1 MIRPRWQKVFA
12 DLWGNKTRSLLVI
25 ASIAVGLYAVGII
38 SSINEIIVQDMKNGY
53 IVLNPANLH
62 IFIAA
67 FDDTLVDKVRELPDV
82 GKVEGRR
89 TMTLRYRN
97 KNGEWD
103 RLALQAIPEID
114 EMSINMIKPL
124 EGAWPPDY
132 REIAI
137 DSSDRKDVAAG
148 LGDMIEIQLPS
159 GKSREVRLTGIV
171 HDQTIGA
178 TGGGGGY
185 FIAPVNGYITMHT
198 LDWLEQSSF
207 YNALLVTS
215 KTDQDD
221 ENHLRKIASE
231 VNDEIEDYGGVV
243 TSTVIR
249 TSSSHPNSIYI
260 DALSGVL
267 FVLGLLVVFLSGFLI
282 TNTLSALMNQQI
294 RQIGVMK
301 TIGARRKSIIGIY
314 MVLIALYGAIALA
327 VAIPTANW
335 SAYGLVNFLSGTLNF
350 DVQGYRFIFRTLL
363 IQAAIALV
371 VPQVA
376 AFFPIYGGANIKT
389 VQAISGGRDMTSK
402 QEEDWFIR
410 RINSIQG
417 ISHPLKISLRNTFRH
432 KGRLILTLFTLTLGG
447 AIFIATFNVQGAL
460 TLYIKQ
466 VSKYF
471 IADVSMTMDQFY
483 RIDQIQHDLQS
494 IPNIDVIEGWT
505 FAQCEVLEADDK
517 PGEPVEMLGVSPE
530 SRLITPI
537 LIKGR
542 WVIPGDENAIVLSE
556 RFLSAYP
563 NMKVGDTLRLRVN
576 GVKSNWIIVGFFQ
589 LAGKSTGFRA
599 YSNYDYLSHFIGSP
613 DKAISFQISSK
624 IPNLN
629 IEQQRQFGSTIEMYM
644 RTRGYKV
651 ASVNAGLFALNSS
664 TEGLTILTTFLV
676 FMAFLTALVG
686 AIGLMGTMS
695 MNVMDRTREIGI
707 MRAIGAS
714 DRTIMSLVIVEGL
727 LIGIISW
734 ILGSLLSFPI
744 SDWLNNILSRALFDA
759 PSILSFTF
767 TGFVIWLILVIA
779 LAVSASVIPARNAAH
794 LTIREVLSYE

>member
-1 MIRPRWQKVFA
+1 MRPRWQKVFA

-38 SSINEIIVQDMKNGY
+38 SSINEIINKDMEIGY
-53 IVLNPANLH
+53 TAVNPANLH
-62 IFIAA
+62 IFIPG
-67 FDDTLVDKVRELPDV
+67 FTDSLIDKIRDLPDV
-82 GKVEGRR
+82 AEVEGRR
-89 TMTLRYRN
+89 SMTLRYKN

-103 RLALQAIPEID
+103 RLAIQAIPEID
-114 EMSINMIKPL
+114 ETVINKVKL
-124 EGAWPPDY
+124 LQGSWPPDY
-132 REIAI
+132 REISI
-137 DSSDRKDVAAG
+137 DISKRNDVAAN
-148 LGDMIEIQLPS
+148 LGEMIEIQLPS
-159 GKSREVRLTGIV
+159 GKTREVKLTGIV

-185 FIAPVNGYITMHT
+185 FIAPVNGYITVHT
-198 LDWLEQSSF
+198 LDWLEQPAI
-207 YNALLVTS
+207 YNEMLITS
-215 KTDQDD
+215 KTGKND
-221 ENHLRKIASE
+221 EEHLKDLSKD
-231 VNDEIEDYGGVV
+231 VNKEIEDYGGVV

-249 TSSSHPNSIYI
+249 TTKSHPNSIYI

-267 FVLGLLVVFLSGFLI
+267 FILGMLVVFLSGFLI

-301 TIGARRKSIIGIY
+301 TIGARRMSIITIY

-327 VAIPTANW
+327 LAIPTANW
-335 SAYGLVNFLSGTLNF
+335 SAYALVNFLSGTLNF
-350 DVQGYRFIFRTLL
+350 DVQGYRLIARTVFL
-363 IQAAIALV
+363 QAGIALI

-376 AFFPIYGGANIKT
+376 AFFPIYSGAKIKT
-389 VQAISGGRDMTSK
+389 VQAISGGSNIASDHKDDAFDR
-402 QEEDWFIR
+402 WINRIR
-410 RINSIQG
+410 G
-417 ISHPLKISLRNTFRH
+417 ISHPMLISLRNTFRH
-432 KGRLILTLFTLTLGG
+432 KGRLALTLFTLTLGG

-460 TLYIKQ
+460 TLYIKR

-483 RIDQIQHDLQS
+483 RIDQVQKDLKTL
-494 IPNIDVIEGWT
+494 PGIDIIEGWT
-505 FAQCEVLEADDK
+505 YAQCEVMEANDK
-517 PGEPVEMLGVSPE
+517 PGEPVEMLGVDPQ

-542 WVIPGDENAIVLSE
+542 WIIPGDENAIVLSE
-556 RFLSAYP
+556 RFLSAKP
-563 NMKVGDTLRLRVN
+563 DLKVGDTLDLRVN
-576 GVKSNWIIVGFFQ
+576 GVKSKWTVVGFFQ

-599 YSNYDYLSHFIGSP
+599 YSNYEYLSHFIGSP

-624 IPNLN
+624 TPNLN
-629 IEQQRQFGSTIEMYM
+629 IEQQRQFGSTIEKYM

-664 TEGLTILTTFLV
+664 TEGLNILTTFLV

-714 DRTIMSLVIVEGL
+714 DRTVMSLVIVEGL

-744 SDWLNNILSRALFDA
+744 SNALSDILSRALFDA
-759 PSILSFTF
+759 PSVLSITPTGFIVWLVLVIILS
-767 TGFVIWLILVIA
+767 
-779 LAVSASVIPARNAAH
+779 VSASVIPARNAAH
-794 LTIREVLSYE
+794 LTIREVLAYE

>member
-1 MIRPRWQKVFA
+1 MRPRWQKVFA

-38 SSINEIIVQDMKNGY
+38 SSINEIVIEDMRNGY
-53 IVLNPANLH
+53 KAINPANMH
-62 IFIAA
+62 ISIAS
-67 FDDTLVDKVRELPDV
+67 FDDRLIDKIRELPDV
-82 GKVEGRR
+82 AETEGRR
-89 TMTLRYRN
+89 VMTLRYRN
-97 KNGEWD
+97 RNGEWD
-103 RLALQAIPEID
+103 RLELQAIPEID
-114 EMSINMIKPL
+114 EMAINTVKSL
-124 EGAWPPDY
+124 EGKWPPDY

-137 DSSDRKDVAAG
+137 DVSHREDVAAD
-148 LGDMIEIQLPS
+148 LGELIEIQLPS

-185 FIAPVNGYITMHT
+185 FIAPVNGYITVHT
-198 LDWLEQSSF
+198 LDWLEQPSL

-215 KTDQDD
+215 KTGQND
-221 ENHLRKIASE
+221 EAHLRE
-231 VNDEIEDYGGVV
+231 VSADVNKEIEDYGGVV
-243 TSTVIR
+243 TSTVVR
-249 TSSSHPNSIYI
+249 TSISHPNAIYI
-260 DALSGVL
+260 DALSAVL

-301 TIGARRKSIIGIY
+301 TIGARRKAIIGIY

-327 VAIPTANW
+327 LALPTANW
-335 SAYGLVNFLSGTLNF
+335 SAYALANFLSGTLNF
-350 DVQGYRFIFRTLL
+350 DVQGYRLIGRTVVL
-363 IQAAIALV
+363 QAAIALI

-376 AFFPIYGGANIKT
+376 AFFPIWGGANIKT
-389 VQAISGGRDMTSK
+389 VQAISGGREMTAEQKS
-402 QEEDWFIR
+402 DWFDR
-410 RINSIQG
+410 FINQIKGVSR
-417 ISHPLKISLRNTFRH
+417 PMMISLRNTFRH
-432 KGRLILTLFTLTLGG
+432 KGRLALTLFTLTLGG
-447 AIFIATFNVQGAL
+447 SIFIATFNVQGAL

-471 IADVSMTMDQFY
+471 VADVSMTMDQFY
-483 RIDQIQHDLQS
+483 RIDQVQNDLEA
-494 IPNIDVIEGWT
+494 IPGIAIVEGWT
-505 FAQCEVLEADDK
+505 YAGCEVMEADDR
-517 PGEPVEMLGVSPE
+517 PGEPVEMFGVDPE
-530 SRLITPI
+530 SKLITPI

-563 NMKVGDTLRLRVN
+563 DLKLGDTLRLRVN
-576 GVKSNWIIVGFFQ
+576 GVKSDWTVVGFFQ
-589 LAGKSTGFRA
+589 LAGKSIGFRA

-613 DKAISFQISSK
+613 DKAISFQISSST
-624 IPNLN
+624 PNLN
-629 IEQQRQFGSTIEMYM
+629 IEQQREFGAIIEKYM
-644 RTRGYKV
+644 RTRGYKI
-651 ASVNAGLFALNSS
+651 ASVNAGLYALSSS

-676 FMAFLTALVG
+676 FMAFLTAMVG

-714 DRTIMSLVIVEGL
+714 DRTVMTLVIVEGL

-734 ILGSLLSFPI
+734 LLGCLLAFPI
-744 SDWLNNILSRALFDA
+744 SSWLNEVFSRALFDA
-759 PSILSFTF
+759 PSILSFTP
-767 TGFVIWLILVIA
+767 TGFIIWLVMVVT
-779 LAVSASVIPARNAAH
+779 LAVSASVLPARNAAH

>member
-1 MIRPRWQKVFA
+1 MRPRWQKVFA
-12 DLWGNKTRSLLVI
+12 DLWGNKTRSLLVV

-38 SSINEIIVQDMKNGY
+38 SSINEIINEDMQKGY
-53 IVLNPANLH
+53 TAVNPANMH

-67 FDDTLVDKVRELPDV
+67 FDDTLVDKIRELPYV
-82 GKVEGRR
+82 GQVEGRR

-103 RLALQAIPEID
+103 RLEIQAIPRID
-114 EMSINMIKPL
+114 EMAINKLKPL

-137 DSSDRKDVAAG
+137 DVSDREDVAAK
-148 LGDMIEIQLPS
+148 LGEMIEIQLPS
-159 GKSREVRLTGIV
+159 GKSRELRLTGIV
-171 HDQTIGA
+171 HDQTIGS

-185 FIAPVNGYITMHT
+185 FIAPVNAYITMHT
-198 LDWLEQSSF
+198 LDWLEQPPI
-207 YNALLVTS
+207 YNALLVTT
-215 KTDQDD
+215 KTGQND
-221 ENHLRKIASE
+221 EKYLKELSSD
-231 VNDEIEDYGGVV
+231 VNKEIEDYGGVV

-249 TSSSHPNSIYI
+249 TSGSHPNSIYI

-294 RQIGVMK
+294 KQIGVMK
-301 TIGARRKSIIGIY
+301 TIGARKASIIGIY

-327 VAIPTANW
+327 IAIPSANW

-350 DVQGYRFIFRTLL
+350 DVQGYRLIPRTIL
-363 IQAAIALV
+363 IQAGIALI

-376 AFFPIYGGANIKT
+376 AFFPIYSGAKIKT
-389 VQAISGGRDMTSK
+389 VQAISGGREMSAEQK
-402 QEEDWFIR
+402 EDWFDR
-410 RINSIQG
+410 QINNIKG
-417 ISHPLKISLRNTFRH
+417 VSHPMMISLRNTFRH
-432 KGRLILTLFTLTLGG
+432 KGRLALTLFTLTLGG
-447 AIFIATFNVQGAL
+447 SIFIATFNVQGAL

-483 RIDQIQHDLQS
+483 RIDQVKNDLQAV
-494 IPNIDVIEGWT
+494 PGIDIVEGWT
-505 FAQCEVLEADDK
+505 YARCEVMEADDK
-517 PGEPVEMLGVSPE
+517 PGEPVEMLGVDPA

-563 NMKVGDTLRLRVN
+563 QMKVGDPLMLRVN
-576 GVKSNWIIVGFFQ
+576 GVKSNWIVVGFFQ

-599 YSNYDYLSHFIGSP
+599 YANYEYLSHFIGSP

-624 IPNLN
+624 TPNMN
-629 IEQQRQFGSTIEMYM
+629 IEQQREFGSAIEKHM
-644 RTRGYKV
+644 RARGYKV

-664 TEGLTILTTFLV
+664 TEGLNILTTFLV

-714 DRTIMSLVIVEGL
+714 DRTVMTLVIVEGL

-734 ILGSLLSFPI
+734 ILGCLLSFPI
-744 SDWLNNILSRALFDA
+744 STWLNNILSRALFDA
-759 PSILSFTF
+759 PSVLSITPA
-767 TGFVIWLILVIA
+767 GFFIWLGLVV
-779 LAVSASVIPARNAAH
+779 LLSVSASVLPARNAAH